1 MPWVL
6 ISHSLF
12 AANANSVECFNNK
25 SLTLNSEFRAYV
37 FKWLKTCSTSHMKLY
52 LDVGGSKLEIPFMRV
67 EIMVVSQ
74 SQLDLDCYDKLGL
87 LTYMSSKSI
96 L

>member
-1 MPWVL
+1 
-6 ISHSLF
+6 
-12 AANANSVECFNNK
+12 
-25 SLTLNSEFRAYV
+25 
-37 FKWLKTCSTSHMKLY
+37 MKLY

-74 SQLDLDCYDKLGL
+74 SRLDLDCYDMLGL